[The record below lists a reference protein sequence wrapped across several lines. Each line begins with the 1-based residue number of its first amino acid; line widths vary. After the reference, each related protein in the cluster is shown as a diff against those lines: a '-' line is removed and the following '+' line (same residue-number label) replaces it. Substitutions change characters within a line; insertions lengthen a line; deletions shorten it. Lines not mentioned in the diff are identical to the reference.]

1 MDWIE
6 GYIERITYQNPETG
20 YTVAQLQRKG
30 RRDLDTIVGAMPMV
44 QPGETVR
51 CFGTWK
57 RHLTHGLQ
65 FDLQEY
71 RTQMPADTLGILKYL
86 GSGLIKGI
94 GPAYAKRIVDVFGPA
109 TLDIIDLSPEKLTQ
123 VGGIGTARLKKIK
136 ECWDA
141 QRSIRQVMIF
151 LQQYGVSPAYA
162 QKIFKTYGKHAVEKV
177 TANPFQL
184 AQDIAGIGFK
194 TADTIAQKMGHA
206 LDSPARI
213 CAGIEYA
220 LSKLSDEGNVCFPL
234 EELLIKVQ
242 DLLAVPAEMA
252 RTCLKA
258 LVKSE
263 RVVLAPLGEELMQEL
278 FVWLKPLYTAEG
290 GIVREIQRLKQGT
303 CRLRAVDVPRALE
316 WAQTTLNVRLADA
329 QKHAV
334 SMALE
339 EKIQII
345 SGGPGTGKSTITKA
359 ILAIT
364 EKLSSN
370 ILLAAPTGRAAKR
383 MHEITGHKAST
394 IHSLLEYDF
403 RAKGF
408 KRNRQSP
415 LECDLIIID
424 EASMIDT
431 SLMYSLLKAIPAHAR
446 TVFVGD
452 TNQLASVGPGNILKD
467 MIRSQAIPVTT
478 LHEIFR
484 QAAGSHII
492 TNAHLINQGRM
503 PNIDNDPQSDFFFIE
518 HKEPQAVLQAILDLV
533 SRRLPKKYGLHP
545 IQDIQVL
552 APMRKGLIGT
562 ENLNHLLQEAL
573 NPKSKPMLL
582 RGRRFATGDKVMQLR
597 NDYQKEVFNGDV
609 GYISKIDSV
618 DQELKVNIDGREVCY
633 DFSDLDDL
641 VLAYAVS
648 VHKYQGSECPCIVM
662 PIHTS
667 HYKLLQRNLLYTG
680 VTRGK
685 RLDVLVGT
693 KQALYMAVKNDEV
706 KRRYTGLC
714 QALQHIKGAT
724 T

>member
-1 MDWIE
+1 MDCVE
-6 GYIERITYQNPETG
+6 GYIEHITYQNPETG
-20 YTVAQLQRKG
+20 YTVAQLQRKD
-30 RRDLDTIVGAMPMV
+30 RRGLDTVVGIMPML

-57 RHLTHGLQ
+57 RHLVHGLQ
-65 FDLQEY
+65 FDLQDY
-71 RTQMPADTLGILKYL
+71 RTQLPADIAGILKYL

-94 GPAYAKRIVDVFGPA
+94 GPAYAKRIVDQFGPS
-109 TLDIIDLSPEKLTQ
+109 TLDIIDLAPERLRE
-123 VGGIGTARLKKIK
+123 VEGIGPVRLKKIK
-136 ECWDA
+136 ECWEA
-141 QRSIRQVMIF
+141 QRTIRDVMIF

-162 QKIFKTYGKHAVEKV
+162 QKIFKIYGKHAVEKV
-177 TANPFQL
+177 KENPYRL
-184 AQDIAGIGFK
+184 AQDIHGIGFK

-206 LDSPARI
+206 PDSPARVA
-213 CAGIEYA
+213 AGIEYA
-220 LSKLSDEGNVCFPL
+220 LSKFSDEGHVCYPV
-234 EELLIKVQ
+234 EELLDKVQ
-242 DLLAVPAEMA
+242 ELLTVPRELVQE
-252 RTCLKA
+252 CLKTLA
-258 LVKSE
+258 TTD
-263 RVVLAPLGEELMQEL
+263 RVVIAPLGEELMQEF
-278 FVWLKPLYTAEG
+278 FVWLKPLYIAEG
-290 GIVREIQRLKQGT
+290 GIVREVQRLQKGT
-303 CRLRAVDVPRALE
+303 CRLRAVDLTRALD
-316 WAQTTLNVRLADA
+316 WVQTTLTVRLAEA
-329 QKHAV
+329 QQRAV
-334 SMALE
+334 GMALT

-364 EKLSSN
+364 EKLSPQ

-383 MHEITGHKAST
+383 MQEITGRKAST
-394 IHSLLEYDF
+394 IHSLLEFDF
-403 RAKGF
+403 RAGGF

-431 SLMYSLLKAIPAHAR
+431 SLMYHLLKAIPSHAR
-446 TVFVGD
+446 VVLVGD
-452 TNQLASVGPGNILKD
+452 INQLASVGPGNVLKD
-467 MIRSQAIPVTT
+467 MIRSDSIPVTM

-503 PNIDNDPQSDFFFIE
+503 PNTNNDPGSDFFFIE

-533 SRRLPKKYGLHP
+533 SRRLPAKYGLHP

-562 ENLNHLLQEAL
+562 ENLNHVLQEVL
-573 NPKSKPMLL
+573 NPNSNPMLL

-597 NDYQKEVFNGDV
+597 NDYQKEIYNGDV
-609 GYISKIDSV
+609 GYITKIDTV
-618 DQELKVNIDGREVCY
+618 DQEMKVEIDGREVTY

-648 VHKYQGSECPCIVM
+648 VHKYQGSECLCVVM
-662 PIHTS
+662 PVHTT

-685 RLDVLVGT
+685 NS
-693 KQALYMAVKNDEV
+693 MSS
-706 KRRYTGLC
+706 
-714 QALQHIKGAT
+714 
-724 T
+724 